1 MALELTVWLIIIGI
15 GLLGYFLGMSFKLP
29 HLFLFG
35 SILTAL
41 SGALLFIFD
50 GLIVGH
56 YYSEVGGL
64 LSLSDITITYSN
76 IGLSLLTIVLIAI
89 PIISFLIIDFGGTQ
103 TKTKSAF
110 HY

>member
-1 MALELTVWLIIIGI
+1 MALELTIWLIVIGV
-15 GLLGYFLGMSFKLP
+15 GLLGYFAGMVFRLP

-56 YYSEVGGL
+56 YYTEVAGV
-64 LSLSDITITYSN
+64 LSLADITILFSN
-76 IGLSLLTIVLIAI
+76 IGLTLLTIVLIAV
-89 PIISFLIIDFGGTQ
+89 PIISFLIIDFGGKQ
-103 TKTKSAF
+103 TSRTSPF